1 MKPASAHTATLGS
14 EHFGGKV
21 SSGVFIMSGILFGL
35 LLIICGA
42 GIAKCGVRDG
52 LLDGGWFEAEF
63 GGLFL
68 VIGIIVLVGT
78 LTT

>member
-1 MKPASAHTATLGS
+1 
-14 EHFGGKV
+14 
-21 SSGVFIMSGILFGL
+21 MSGILFGL

-42 GIAKCGVRDG
+42 GIAKCGFRDG

>member
-1 MKPASAHTATLGS
+1 
-14 EHFGGKV
+14 
-21 SSGVFIMSGILFGL
+21 MSGILFGL
-35 LLIICGA
+35 FLIICGA
-42 GIAKCGVRDG
+42 GIAKCGFRDG
-52 LLDGGWFEAEF
+52 ILDDGWFEAEF